1 MPRLLDQI
9 ERKILEILK
18 ANSFDVDSINFQQI
32 ETGQILQLSRPV
44 ALIDSRNG
52 FFSRETTKQT
62 NIVSTITVTL
72 VIHNLRSSA
81 ARELQISVLRDTLI
95 GTLHHNKLGLD
106 LKNGLLFQSYSNVT
120 SRGGASDQQKL
131 GFHIDEINFTV
142 EYPILE
148 LKQPED
154 VESGDLK
161 KIVTDFFINDDSII
175 DLESEVDLNIADGG
189 TAYKSSNTVIDGGS
203 SKEDQSK
210 EILNGGK
217 S

>member
-1 MPRLLDQI
+1 MLDRI
-9 ERKILEILK
+9 ERKILEVLK
-18 ANSFDVDSINFQQI
+18 VNSFDVDSVDFQQI
-32 ETGQILQLSRPV
+32 ESGQMLMLALPA
-44 ALIDSRNG
+44 ALIDSRSG
-52 FFSRETTKQT
+52 TFSRETTKQT
-62 NIVSTITVTL
+62 NVIANITVTL
-72 VIHNLRSSA
+72 VIHSLYSKA
-81 ARELQISVLRDTLI
+81 DREFQISLLRDTLI
-95 GTLHHNKLGLD
+95 ETLHHNKLGLD
-106 LKNGLLFQSYSNVT
+106 LKNGLLFQSYSNT
-120 SRGGASDQQKL
+120 TFRGGNTDLQTS

-161 KIVTDFFINDDSII
+161 KIITDFFINDDSIV
-175 DLESEVDLNIADGG
+175 DLESEVDLSVADGG
-189 TAYKSSNTVIDGGS
+189 TAYKSSNSIIDGGS